1 MQRGDAVW
9 IIMISIHAPRE
20 GSDGQSLHRSACRL
34 YFNPRPPRGERLI
47 IVGNSSTSDTFQSTP
62 PARGATPEAEALA
75 LARRISIHAPREGS
89 DTKSQYISPG
99 LSHFN
104 PRPPRGERLYIV
116 TTKTSYRNFNPRPPR
131 GERLFGLWLFRLP
144 WLFQSTPPARGATK
158 LVLRMLPILSI
169 SIHAPREGSDFLIRQ
184 LL

>member
-62 PARGATPEAEALA
+62 PARGATILPIQVLPT
-75 LARRISIHAPREGS
+75 LYISIHAPREGS
-89 DTKSQYISPG
+89 YVKEKKS
-99 LSHFN
+99 
-104 PRPPRGERLYIV
+104 
-116 TTKTSYRNFNPRPPR
+116 
-131 GERLFGLWLFRLP
+131 
-144 WLFQSTPPARGATK
+144 
-158 LVLRMLPILSI
+158 
-169 SIHAPREGSDFLIRQ
+169 
-184 LL
+184 